1 MGTFWEV
8 QQLRPH
14 TSTTRD
20 TDSTPDQ
27 GTKILH
33 AVLHAPALKKKEK
46 KKGIIKYQNNPEK
59 EGELTFSDFKTYY
72 KQN

>member
-8 QQLRPH
+8 
-14 TSTTRD
+14 RD
-20 TDSTPDQ
+20 TDSTPGQ

-33 AVLHAPALKKKEK
+33 AVLRAPCPQK
-46 KKGIIKYQNNPEK
+46 KKGIIKHQKNPEK
-59 EGELTFSDFKTYY
+59 ECELTFPDFKTYY